1 MAADR
6 RVVRV
11 SQAFFD
17 QLDEQLP
24 SERGPEGDP
33 SATDFV
39 VIELSAVV
47 ERFASGFDNLPE
59 VIEGAPGARMLI
71 APGLLVR
78 VFAVFGVL
86 MIDGSVELVG
96 ITLEA

>member
-1 MAADR
+1 M
-6 RVVRV
+6 
-11 SQAFFD
+11 
-17 QLDEQLP
+17 
-24 SERGPEGDP
+24 
-33 SATDFV
+33 
-39 VIELSAVV
+39 

-59 VIEGAPGARMLI
+59 VIEGAPGASVLV

-96 ITLEA
+96 ITLQA